1 VTGGRVSVEKIKVL
15 CDSLVS
21 KPMPKWMS
29 AAAIA
34 VGFALFYGAYS
45 AFAAGA
51 PLSRLFFYA
60 APGAVCIAGAGISKK
75 LYLSDVGIVRE
86 THSWGR
92 VIRTV
97 LPWKDVKHVTLAYK
111 GENMIAFF
119 EVGLT
124 GWKAPFSR
132 SQDSEVRD
140 VIEEMLPD
148 TEVDTL

>member
-1 VTGGRVSVEKIKVL
+1 VIGGRVSVEKIKVL

-29 AAAIA
+29 AVAIA
-34 VGFALFYGAYS
+34 VGLSLFYGAYS
-45 AFAAGA
+45 VFAAGG
-51 PLSRLFFYA
+51 PSSRFIFYA
-60 APGAVCIAGAGISKK
+60 VPGAVCVIGAGISKK

-97 LPWKDVKHVTLAYK
+97 LPWKDVKHVTLAYR

-124 GWKAPFSR
+124 GWKAPFLR
-132 SQDSEVRD
+132 SQDSEVMD
-140 VIEEMLPD
+140 VIDEMLPD
-148 TEVDTL
+148 VDVDTL